1 MKNQVS
7 SPVSQEKSGSMSQWL
22 SRENRFMSDLMEET
36 ITNAQMLMIIQAL
49 LSFSVLACSVFLTPL
64 AALVCLVWFI
74 HSLRL
79 CKEGGLK

>member
-7 SPVSQEKSGSMSQWL
+7 TPVSQAESGSTWL
-22 SRENRFMSDLMEET
+22 ERENHFMSSLMEES

-49 LSFSVLACSVFLTPL
+49 LSFSVLSCSVFLTPL
-64 AALVCLVWFI
+64 AAFVCLVWFI
-74 HSLRL
+74 LSLRL

>member
-1 MKNQVS
+1 MKNQIAR
-7 SPVSQEKSGSMSQWL
+7 PVSQAKSGSTWL
-22 SRENRFMSDLMEET
+22 ERENHFMSSLMEES

-74 HSLRL
+74 LSLRL